1 MLFLEK
7 DKAVLLGLMTMIS
20 DVVMRINN
28 IFNYMQD
35 FELKNECRVKSSDF
49 TRNSPLNFVN
59 LIIYFLSKTGLTNT
73 MELIVFF
80 ERIGDIEVTKE
91 AFSQARLKLK
101 PLIFKKLNKHY
112 LEMVYENKKTLKK
125 FKKHIL
131 LAGDGSKVELPHH
144 KFLIK
149 IFGGTK
155 NKFGEI
161 KSCMGNSS
169 MIFDVLNKCIFD
181 FEVDSYKTS
190 EKVLIFRNL
199 ANLFQMDFLENI
211 PKILIFDRGYR
222 SIEFYHYLM
231 KKEEK
236 FVFRLRLNDYK
247 KEKTKLRNN
256 DQWINIEITKNRLNQ
271 IKDKKLKSELLAV
284 GKLNLRIITIKLVT
298 GEIEYLITN
307 LDEKEFKHRDIAEI
321 YNLRW
326 QIEINFK
333 TLKSLLKIENISG
346 LTKIAVEQDLLS
358 QITVYNM
365 INDGKNT
372 SQNLKNENTENSPFK
387 KKKEG
392 KINTNIAIGHFKLK
406 LISIFIENDE
416 KEQEKMISLIVI
428 KLTRHYTNTSTKKY
442 ERPENTPPRKNPTN
456 NRRSF

>member
-1 MLFLEK
+1 
-7 DKAVLLGLMTMIS
+7 
-20 DVVMRINN
+20 MRIKS
-28 IFNYMQD
+28 IFDYMQD
-35 FELKNECRVKSSDF
+35 YGLKNECRVESSDF

-59 LIIYFLSKTGLTNT
+59 LILLFLSKTGLTNT
-73 MELIVFF
+73 MELVVLFD
-80 ERIGDIEVTKE
+80 RMRDLEVTKE

-101 PLIFKKLNKHY
+101 PLIFKKLNCHY
-112 LEMVYENKKTLKK
+112 LEMIYENKKELKT

-144 KFLIK
+144 KALIK

-161 KSCMGNSS
+161 KSCMGSS
-169 MIFDVLNKCIFD
+169 NMIYDVLNKYIVD

-199 ANLFQMDFLENI
+199 ANLFQMNFLKNI
-211 PKILIFDRGYR
+211 PKIFIFDRGYR

-236 FVFRLRLNDYK
+236 FVFRLRSNDYK
-247 KEKTKLRNN
+247 KEKIKLRTN

-271 IKDKKLKSELLAV
+271 MKDKKLKSKLLAV
-284 GKLNLRIITIKLVT
+284 GKLNLRIITLQLVT

-307 LDEKEFKHRDIAEI
+307 LDEKKFKRNDIAEI
-321 YNLRW
+321 YKLRW

-346 LTKIAVEQDLLS
+346 LTKIAVEQDTLS
-358 QITVYNM
+358 QIVIYNM
-365 INDGKNT
+365 INDSKNA
-372 SQNLKNENTENSPFK
+372 SQNLKNKNTKNSRFK

-392 KINTNIAIGHFKLK
+392 KINTNIAIGYFKLK
-406 LISIFIENDE
+406 LIAIFTENNE
-416 KEQEKMISLIVI
+416 KNQGKTISLIII
-428 KLTRHYTNTSTKKY
+428 KLTKHYTNTSTKKY
-442 ERPENTPPRKNPTN
+442 KRPENTPPRKNPTN

>member
-1 MLFLEK
+1 
-7 DKAVLLGLMTMIS
+7 MI
-20 DVVMRINN
+20 
-28 IFNYMQD
+28 
-35 FELKNECRVKSSDF
+35 
-49 TRNSPLNFVN
+49 
-59 LIIYFLSKTGLTNT
+59 
-73 MELIVFF
+73 
-80 ERIGDIEVTKE
+80 
-91 AFSQARLKLK
+91 
-101 PLIFKKLNKHY
+101 
-112 LEMVYENKKTLKK
+112 YENKKELKT

-144 KFLIK
+144 KALIK

-161 KSCMGNSS
+161 KSCMGSS
-169 MIFDVLNKCIFD
+169 NMIYDVLNKYIVD

-199 ANLFQMDFLENI
+199 ANLFQMNFLKNI
-211 PKILIFDRGYR
+211 PKIFIFDRGYR

-236 FVFRLRLNDYK
+236 FVFRLRSNDYK
-247 KEKTKLRNN
+247 KEKIKLRTN

-271 IKDKKLKSELLAV
+271 MKDKKLKSKLLAV
-284 GKLNLRIITIKLVT
+284 GKLNLRIITLQLVT

-307 LDEKEFKHRDIAEI
+307 LDEKKFKRNDIAEI
-321 YNLRW
+321 YKLRW

-346 LTKIAVEQDLLS
+346 LTKIAVEQDTLS
-358 QITVYNM
+358 QIVIYNM
-365 INDGKNT
+365 INDSKNA
-372 SQNLKNENTENSPFK
+372 SQNLKNKNTKNSRFK

-392 KINTNIAIGHFKLK
+392 KINTNITIGYFKLK
-406 LISIFIENDE
+406 LIAIFTENNE
-416 KEQEKMISLIVI
+416 KNQGKTISLIII
-428 KLTRHYTNTSTKKY
+428 KLTKHYTNTSTKKY
-442 ERPENTPPRKNPTN
+442 KRPENTPPRKNPTN